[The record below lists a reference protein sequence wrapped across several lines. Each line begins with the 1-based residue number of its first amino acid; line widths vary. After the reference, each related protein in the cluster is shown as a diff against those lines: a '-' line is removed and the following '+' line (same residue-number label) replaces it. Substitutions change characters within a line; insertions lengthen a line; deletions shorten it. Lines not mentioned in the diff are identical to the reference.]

1 MSLFFAVASIVPPA
15 HLASASA
22 APEPPAPIL
31 DERLM
36 EISRVSAK
44 LAALAYES
52 VAEEQSVSVL
62 DASSPPTDLV
72 VEPST
77 VESNTTNNTLATNTT
92 SPNTLPNY
100 INFYTNEPDQAI
112 VARYGGRCYI
122 SFRGTKVNTDDWGQ
136 NIDPGDRLIYRN
148 GDTLQPSCES
158 RRGFGDFLQTPEVVP
173 GRNDVLSCVESCV
186 DAGSEP
192 EDCLVIT
199 GHSQGGATATIASIL
214 LYDQLPTV
222 VTFGQPPAVDPE
234 CEWIP
239 SERFYRYVNSKVESG
254 EDDDLAFD
262 AVPFSPTFISGS
274 AHYGYYLMLGDNDAD
289 GKTSGIKYMGF
300 GEDEEFGPGL
310 VDLDIAPH
318 AMAGKKFSYED
329 RILALIA
336 NGVFP
341 VPVIGFSPGA
351 VCEDSYRNLCASEW
365 CQDNICQ
372 ADIEELCVK
381 GSCENDY
388 ECASGH
394 CIWDACAPEPG
405 EVEAGCPCG
414 RNSDCANDDCDT
426 SPITLDW
433 VCRGGTSIAGDSSS
447 SPPVHALSVDLLLA
461 ASCFE
466 LISLLL

>member
-1 MSLFFAVASIVPPA
+1 
-15 HLASASA
+15 
-22 APEPPAPIL
+22 
-31 DERLM
+31 M

-52 VAEEQSVSVL
+52 VAEEQSVEVL
-62 DASSPPTDLV
+62 DASPPSTDLTV
-72 VEPST
+72 ASST
-77 VESNTTNNTLATNTT
+77 VESNTTNTALVTASANANT
-92 SPNTLPNY
+92 TLPNY

-112 VARYGGRCYI
+112 VARYSGRCYI
-122 SFRGTKVNTDDWGQ
+122 SFRGTKVNVDDWGQ

-158 RRGFGDFLQTPEVVP
+158 RRGFGDFLQTPEVVA

-186 DAGSEP
+186 DAGSDP

-222 VTFGQPPAVDPE
+222 VTFGQPPAVDPD

-289 GKTSGIKYMGF
+289 RKASGIKYMGF
-300 GEDEEFGPGL
+300 GEDEEFDPDV
-310 VDLDIAPH
+310 VDLQIAPH
-318 AMAGKKFSYED
+318 AMAGKEYSYED
-329 RILALIA
+329 RILALIE

-341 VPVIGFSPGA
+341 LPVEGFSPGA
-351 VCEDSYRNLCASEW
+351 VCEDSYRELCASEW

-372 ADIEELCVK
+372 ADVEELCVK

-388 ECASGH
+388 ECASGY
-394 CIWDACAPEPG
+394 CIWDACASEPG
-405 EVEAGCPCG
+405 RVDAGCPCG

-426 SPITLDW
+426 SFTTLDW
-433 VCRGGTSIAGDSSS
+433 VCRGDASIAGASSS
-447 SPPVHALSVDLLLA
+447 SLPRCVSCLVTLLFAPFFGSVA
-461 ASCFE
+461 
-466 LISLLL
+466 SLLW